1 MAAIARSAGP
11 ADRYVSRLRCA
22 LLAPDIVAALLAG
35 AAPHDLTLVQSAKEP
50 TAVLGQTAG
59 DIWLPTTECR
69 QVFVNI
75 STARSW
81 AGIDSA
87 TAGPAQT
94 LWLAKNT
101 NRTMIH
107 RVREIPSNW
116 ARDSANQASL
126 LRLRDTKTAEN
137 RRVSVISRGANAD
150 SRQALDWVAGG
161 AGFKLKCSNAE
172 TYNPIQQSAPQRSQ
186 QRTSAENRN
195 FSISRDDLCVSG
207 YRDYR

>member
-1 MAAIARSAGP
+1 MG
-11 ADRYVSRLRCA
+11 
-22 LLAPDIVAALLAG
+22 
-35 AAPHDLTLVQSAKEP
+35 
-50 TAVLGQTAG
+50 AVLGQTTG

-150 SRQALDWVAGG
+150 SRQALDWVAGEQDSNLS
-161 AGFKLKCSNAE
+161 AQMPKPIILSNNRHLKGRNRELPRKIVISPLVE
-172 TYNPIQQSAPQRSQ
+172 TISASLGTATIANIRRKKPH
-186 QRTSAENRN
+186 
-195 FSISRDDLCVSG
+195 L
-207 YRDYR
+207 